1 MEIGNKINQLRKLS
15 GMTQEQLAEKL
26 NVSRQTISKWES
38 DSTSPDLESI
48 VKISRIFHV
57 SLDDLLKEGEA
68 GVANKTDE
76 QITLED
82 LMKINL
88 HNRKMTLLLI
98 SGLIFIMVS
107 ILNFA
112 YVIALQS
119 TTLSTQYML
128 YRYIVTGQYENAPI
142 DYMRLMI
149 PSIIAAAIGVI
160 LFISYTIER
169 RKKETEN
176 MYKAKKFISYMALC
190 VLIFSLCACGEK
202 GSENAAIYGE
212 TVGGLEDNELFAIID
227 TNSSLPVLLVT
238 SQVYNDGLGNQAA
251 LNCDVYYLIDKEVKN
266 IGTIESMGTAYPI
279 AYDETGIYAASGHDM
294 QRFEIEK
301 SGSLRLAE
309 GIYEQFDES
318 GNAAYTMKKGEE
330 TDVITEEEYYA
341 AFEKYSNATIVNFSY
356 GASDAGKAEV
366 VTNNELEPRQ
376 GNIAEDVNVLEIV
389 QETASEFA
397 VKKMET
403 SYF

>member
-15 GMTQEQLAEKL
+15 GMSQEQLAEKL

-68 GVANKTDE
+68 GAANKTDE

-169 RKKETEN
+169 RKK
-176 MYKAKKFISYMALC
+176 
-190 VLIFSLCACGEK
+190 G
-202 GSENAAIYGE
+202 
-212 TVGGLEDNELFAIID
+212 D
-227 TNSSLPVLLVT
+227 
-238 SQVYNDGLGNQAA
+238 
-251 LNCDVYYLIDKEVKN
+251 
-266 IGTIESMGTAYPI
+266 
-279 AYDETGIYAASGHDM
+279 
-294 QRFEIEK
+294 
-301 SGSLRLAE
+301 
-309 GIYEQFDES
+309 
-318 GNAAYTMKKGEE
+318 
-330 TDVITEEEYYA
+330 
-341 AFEKYSNATIVNFSY
+341 
-356 GASDAGKAEV
+356 
-366 VTNNELEPRQ
+366 
-376 GNIAEDVNVLEIV
+376 
-389 QETASEFA
+389 
-397 VKKMET
+397 
-403 SYF
+403 

>member
-212 TVGGLEDNELFAIID
+212 TVGELEDNELFAIID
-227 TNSSLPVLLVT
+227 TNASLPVLLVT

-318 GNAAYTMKKGEE
+318 GNAAYTMKKER
-330 TDVITEEEYYA
+330 
-341 AFEKYSNATIVNFSY
+341 K
-356 GASDAGKAEV
+356 
-366 VTNNELEPRQ
+366 Q
-376 GNIAEDVNVLEIV
+376 
-389 QETASEFA
+389 
-397 VKKMET
+397 M
-403 SYF
+403 

>member
-88 HNRKMTLLLI
+88 HNRKM
-98 SGLIFIMVS
+98 IFIMVS

-169 RKKETEN
+169 RKK
-176 MYKAKKFISYMALC
+176 
-190 VLIFSLCACGEK
+190 G
-202 GSENAAIYGE
+202 
-212 TVGGLEDNELFAIID
+212 D
-227 TNSSLPVLLVT
+227 
-238 SQVYNDGLGNQAA
+238 
-251 LNCDVYYLIDKEVKN
+251 
-266 IGTIESMGTAYPI
+266 
-279 AYDETGIYAASGHDM
+279 
-294 QRFEIEK
+294 
-301 SGSLRLAE
+301 
-309 GIYEQFDES
+309 
-318 GNAAYTMKKGEE
+318 
-330 TDVITEEEYYA
+330 
-341 AFEKYSNATIVNFSY
+341 
-356 GASDAGKAEV
+356 
-366 VTNNELEPRQ
+366 
-376 GNIAEDVNVLEIV
+376 
-389 QETASEFA
+389 
-397 VKKMET
+397 
-403 SYF
+403 

>member
-1 MEIGNKINQLRKLS
+1 
-15 GMTQEQLAEKL
+15 
-26 NVSRQTISKWES
+26 
-38 DSTSPDLESI
+38 
-48 VKISRIFHV
+48 
-57 SLDDLLKEGEA
+57 
-68 GVANKTDE
+68 
-76 QITLED
+76 
-82 LMKINL
+82 
-88 HNRKMTLLLI
+88 
-98 SGLIFIMVS
+98 
-107 ILNFA
+107 
-112 YVIALQS
+112 
-119 TTLSTQYML
+119 
-128 YRYIVTGQYENAPI
+128 
-142 DYMRLMI
+142 
-149 PSIIAAAIGVI
+149 
-160 LFISYTIER
+160 
-169 RKKETEN
+169 

-212 TVGGLEDNELFAIID
+212 TVGELEDNELFAIID
-227 TNSSLPVLLVT
+227 TNASLPVLLVT

-341 AFEKYSNATIVNFSY
+341 VFEKYNDATIVSFSY
-356 GASDAGKAEV
+356 GASDTGNASV
-366 VTNNELEPRQ
+366 VTNKELEASQ
-376 GNIAEDVNVLEIV
+376 GSITEDINVPEIV
-389 QETASEFA
+389 QQIASEFA
-397 VKKMET
+397 SKKTEAGQ
-403 SYF
+403 Y

>member
-1 MEIGNKINQLRKLS
+1 
-15 GMTQEQLAEKL
+15 
-26 NVSRQTISKWES
+26 
-38 DSTSPDLESI
+38 
-48 VKISRIFHV
+48 
-57 SLDDLLKEGEA
+57 
-68 GVANKTDE
+68 
-76 QITLED
+76 
-82 LMKINL
+82 
-88 HNRKMTLLLI
+88 
-98 SGLIFIMVS
+98 
-107 ILNFA
+107 
-112 YVIALQS
+112 
-119 TTLSTQYML
+119 
-128 YRYIVTGQYENAPI
+128 
-142 DYMRLMI
+142 
-149 PSIIAAAIGVI
+149 
-160 LFISYTIER
+160 
-169 RKKETEN
+169 

-227 TNSSLPVLLVT
+227 TNASLPVLLVT

-330 TDVITEEEYYA
+330 TDVIIEEEYYA

>member
-1 MEIGNKINQLRKLS
+1 MKIGNKINQLRKLS

-57 SLDDLLKEGEA
+57 SLDDLLKEGET
-68 GVANKTDE
+68 GMANKNDE
-76 QITLED
+76 QLTLED

-169 RKKETEN
+169 RKK
-176 MYKAKKFISYMALC
+176 
-190 VLIFSLCACGEK
+190 G
-202 GSENAAIYGE
+202 
-212 TVGGLEDNELFAIID
+212 D
-227 TNSSLPVLLVT
+227 
-238 SQVYNDGLGNQAA
+238 
-251 LNCDVYYLIDKEVKN
+251 
-266 IGTIESMGTAYPI
+266 
-279 AYDETGIYAASGHDM
+279 
-294 QRFEIEK
+294 
-301 SGSLRLAE
+301 
-309 GIYEQFDES
+309 
-318 GNAAYTMKKGEE
+318 
-330 TDVITEEEYYA
+330 
-341 AFEKYSNATIVNFSY
+341 
-356 GASDAGKAEV
+356 
-366 VTNNELEPRQ
+366 
-376 GNIAEDVNVLEIV
+376 
-389 QETASEFA
+389 
-397 VKKMET
+397 
-403 SYF
+403 

>member
-68 GVANKTDE
+68 GVTNKTDE
-76 QITLED
+76 QTTLED

-169 RKKETEN
+169 RKK
-176 MYKAKKFISYMALC
+176 
-190 VLIFSLCACGEK
+190 G
-202 GSENAAIYGE
+202 
-212 TVGGLEDNELFAIID
+212 D
-227 TNSSLPVLLVT
+227 
-238 SQVYNDGLGNQAA
+238 
-251 LNCDVYYLIDKEVKN
+251 
-266 IGTIESMGTAYPI
+266 
-279 AYDETGIYAASGHDM
+279 
-294 QRFEIEK
+294 
-301 SGSLRLAE
+301 
-309 GIYEQFDES
+309 
-318 GNAAYTMKKGEE
+318 
-330 TDVITEEEYYA
+330 
-341 AFEKYSNATIVNFSY
+341 
-356 GASDAGKAEV
+356 
-366 VTNNELEPRQ
+366 
-376 GNIAEDVNVLEIV
+376 
-389 QETASEFA
+389 
-397 VKKMET
+397 
-403 SYF
+403 